1 MIRQILWPKYIQ
13 KLFDVIN
20 LSINNHA
27 QSKFG
32 TQVKKTVEIDP
43 ILVHAID
50 PKVTSFG
57 EIAVVFGSFGSKM
70 GEKSIRQSHHPEIM
84 QDHQDESASGQIII
98 FHTPRFP
105 WNSRGF
111 LETSATFWRPRSV
124 REVAIIWRKSY
135 INSWHGLV
143 FTFHLMIPPPLTLR
157 DLRNGVSPPKIN
169 HDNNSDV
176 IKKTDNL
183 QGRGD
188 VISPIFIHFPLYK
201 LVPQFRTGPAWTKA
215 CHFVWCFLVLS
226 LRAAVKPLGSPRCQN
241 CTCKARSQVRKSS
254 WPGLEMVGFESS
266 IIFVPS
272 IKTLALKQNMGV
284 SKNRGTPKCMGYNGK
299 PY

>member
-1 MIRQILWPKYIQ
+1 MSESLSRNTRNDPSNSVTQIYPKTVWRHKLVYKQSCTIQ
-13 KLFDVIN
+13 IWN
-20 LSINNHA
+20 S
-27 QSKFG
+27 SE
-32 TQVKKTVEIDP
+32 KTVEIDP

-201 LVPQFRTGPAWTKA
+201 LVPPISNRS
-215 CHFVWCFLVLS
+215 S
-226 LRAAVKPLGSPRCQN
+226 LN
-241 CTCKARSQVRKSS
+241 
-254 WPGLEMVGFESS
+254 
-266 IIFVPS
+266 
-272 IKTLALKQNMGV
+272 
-284 SKNRGTPKCMGYNGK
+284 
-299 PY
+299 